1 MAASPAL
8 AVIGHNSERAGIEPT
23 PFEVSRDR
31 ISDLY
36 DEAKNWCDGEPI
48 DSEDKAAEVRKLLD
62 MLGEEIRTADARR
75 KTENEPFDAGKAEVQ
90 ARYNTL
96 IGDTKSVKGKAI
108 LAQAACRQALTPWL
122 QKQEAER
129 QAAAEAARMAAEE
142 AKRDA
147 AFALQITSA
156 DDLAGREQAEAVARE
171 AKAAEAAA
179 KKAGKHGATGLRT
192 VSSAA
197 VTDYRA
203 FLNWIAVN
211 RPEALRGM
219 LDTYANTLCAQKV
232 RGVAG
237 VNFAEERVAR

>member
-8 AVIGHNSERAGIEPT
+8 AVIGHNNPPT

-36 DEAKNWCDGEPI
+36 AEAKNWCDGEPI
-48 DSEDKAAEVRKLLD
+48 DNEASAAEVRKLLD

-129 QAAAEAARMAAEE
+129 QAAAEAARKEAE
-142 AKRDA
+142 AKAREA
-147 AFALQITSA
+147 ALAFQVTRA
-156 DDLAGREQAEAVARE
+156 DDLEEREEAEALARE
-171 AKAAEAAA
+171 AKAADAAA
-179 KKAGKHGATGLRT
+179 RKASKPAATGLRT
-192 VSSAA
+192 VTRHQ
-197 VTDYRA
+197 VNDYRA
-203 FLNWIAVN
+203 FLRWIAEN

-219 LDTYANTLCAQKV
+219 LDTYAEALCAQKV
-232 RGVAG
+232 REVPGVS
-237 VNFAEERVAR
+237 FTDERVAR

>member
-1 MAASPAL
+1 MSAAATIPFPRD
-8 AVIGHNSERAGIEPT
+8 HNNPPEPT

-31 ISDLY
+31 IADLY
-36 DEAKNWCDGEPI
+36 AEAKNWCDGEPI

-129 QAAAEAARMAAEE
+129 QAAAEEARKAAEE
-142 AKRDA
+142 AKSDA
-147 AFALQITSA
+147 AFAFDVSRS
-156 DDLAGREQAEAVARE
+156 DDLEARE
-171 AKAAEAAA
+171 RAEELAAQAKAAEAAA
-179 KKAGKHGATGLRT
+179 KKAGKPTATGLRT
-192 VSSAA
+192 VTQAA
-197 VTDYRA
+197 VTDNRA
-203 FLNWIAVN
+203 FLRWIVEN
-211 RPEALRGM
+211 RHDALRGW
-219 LDTYANTLCAQKV
+219 LQSYAETLCAQKV

-237 VNFAEERVAR
+237 VEFTATKVAR

>member
-8 AVIGHNSERAGIEPT
+8 AVIGHNNPPT

-31 ISDLY
+31 IADLY
-36 DEAKNWCDGEPI
+36 VEAKNWCDGEPI
-48 DSEDKAAEVRKLLD
+48 DNEASAAEVRKLLD

-129 QAAAEAARMAAEE
+129 QATAEAARKEAE
-142 AKRDA
+142 AKAREA
-147 AFALQITSA
+147 ALAFQVTRA
-156 DDLAGREQAEAVARE
+156 DDLEEREEAEALARE

-179 KKAGKHGATGLRT
+179 RKASKPTAAGLRT
-192 VSSAA
+192 VTRSQ
-197 VTDYRA
+197 VTDYRT
-203 FLNWIAVN
+203 FLRWIAEN

-219 LDTYANTLCAQKV
+219 LDTYAETLCAQKV
-232 RGVAG
+232 RDVPGVS
-237 VNFAEERVAR
+237 FTDERVAR

>member
-8 AVIGHNSERAGIEPT
+8 AVIGHNSQHAEPT

-36 DEAKNWCDGEPI
+36 AEAKNWCDGEPI
-48 DSEDKAAEVRKLLD
+48 DSEAKAAEVRKLLD
-62 MLGEEIRTADARR
+62 MLSEEIRTADARR
-75 KTENEPFDAGKAEVQ
+75 KVENEPFDAGKAEVQ

-129 QAAAEAARMAAEE
+129 QAAAEAARLAAEE

-192 VSSAA
+192 VTSAV

-203 FLNWIAVN
+203 FLSWLAVN
-211 RPEALRGM
+211 RPDALRGM
-219 LDTYANTLCAQKV
+219 LDTCANTLCAQKV

-237 VNFAEERVAR
+237 VNFVEERVAR